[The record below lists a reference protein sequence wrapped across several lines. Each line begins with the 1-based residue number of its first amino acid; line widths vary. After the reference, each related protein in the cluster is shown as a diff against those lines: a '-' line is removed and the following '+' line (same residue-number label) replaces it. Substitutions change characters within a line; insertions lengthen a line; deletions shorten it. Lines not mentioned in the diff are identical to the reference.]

1 MGAQQS
7 RSSGSAGSDG
17 CPCFVLSPPFKVDKE
32 NDLLGSPIP
41 DTPRVPQ
48 DRRSSKYIGLEKEL
62 EASKRDLKSSNKR
75 IKTRDTLD
83 IAESQNQAQ
92 IHEGSVRELR
102 FFCFGHA
109 QCCD

>member
-7 RSSGSAGSDG
+7 HISGSTGSDS
-17 CPCFVLSPPFKVDKE
+17 CPCFVLSPPFKIDND

-48 DRRSSKYIGLEKEL
+48 DRRSSKYIGLEKEVV
-62 EASKRDLKSSNKR
+62 ASKRDLKSKNKR

-92 IHEGSVRELR
+92 IHEGSVR
-102 FFCFGHA
+102 
-109 QCCD
+109 